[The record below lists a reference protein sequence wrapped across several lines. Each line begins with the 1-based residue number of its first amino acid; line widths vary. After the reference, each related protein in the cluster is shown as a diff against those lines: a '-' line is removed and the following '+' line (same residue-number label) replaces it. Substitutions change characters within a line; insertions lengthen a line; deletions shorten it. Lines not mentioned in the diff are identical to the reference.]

1 MLIDCDSCVMQ
12 HTDACGDCIVTV
24 LLADLG
30 VGANVRRRLT
40 VNDHEIEALGNL
52 ANVGLVPP
60 LKLVPKDPIADLPTE
75 DGLNDGTTYTIASEN
90 NRETKESQST
100 DTGGTRAS

>member
-60 LKLVPKDPIADLPTE
+60 LKLVPKDAVT
-75 DGLNDGTTYTIASEN
+75 NDQEHGNHPVEGSSSASVSKDAGEPGPS
-90 NRETKESQST
+90 K
-100 DTGGTRAS
+100 TGGTRAS